1 MEKRSSSSCSDQ
13 QGSVGTGA
21 SANRSRYRIHYTKKG
36 NVCFIGHRDLIRA
49 AERMIRRARLPIAL
63 SEGFHPKPRI
73 SYLSVLPL
81 GFASED
87 EVLDL
92 VLTENIEEQDLLDR
106 LNAVRVEGIDFLKVD
121 LLAPEEAKKQP
132 GAFVYRMALPDRD
145 PSAIRNAIQAF
156 LDSDSFSVAKSNGKI
171 VDARIPVRDLSLNDE
186 NILSMDLAVQKGPE
200 AGVKEIL
207 TVLQLENEL
216 FRSIFPVRTKSLFL

>member
-13 QGSVGTGA
+13 RGSVGTGA
-21 SANRSRYRIHYTKKG
+21 SVTRWRFRIHYTKKG

-49 AERMIRRARLPIAL
+49 TERMIRRAHLPIAL

-87 EVLDL
+87 EILDL
-92 VLTENIEEQDLLDR
+92 ILTEKIEEQDLLDR
-106 LNAVRVEGIDFLKVD
+106 LNAVRIEGIDFIRIT
-121 LLAPEEAKKQP
+121 LLSPEDAKKQP
-132 GAFVYRMALPDRD
+132 GAFVYRMSLSDRD
-145 PSAIRNAIQAF
+145 PSGIQSAIQAF
-156 LDSDSFSVAKSNGKI
+156 LESDSVPIAKSNGKI
-171 VDARIPVRDLSLNDE
+171 VDARIPVRDLSLNEE
-186 NILSMDLAVQKGPE
+186 NDLSMDLAVQKGPE
-200 AGVKEIL
+200 AGVREIL
-207 TVLQLENEL
+207 TALQLENEL